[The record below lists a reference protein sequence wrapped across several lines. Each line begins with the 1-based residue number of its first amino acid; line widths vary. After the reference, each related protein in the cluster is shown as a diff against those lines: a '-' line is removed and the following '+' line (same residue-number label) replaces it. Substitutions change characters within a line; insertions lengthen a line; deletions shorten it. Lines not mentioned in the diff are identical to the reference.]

1 MTRYVLTLDLRDD
14 PAVTAAYRKYHA
26 EAWPEVVESIKAA
39 GVSRMDIYM
48 LGRRLVMVLEL
59 ADGVSLADVFERRAT
74 VNPRVSE
81 WEALMK
87 SFQQPAPDAP
97 GGQWWAVMEPV
108 FGLPA
113 SPAATS
119 AAARRS

>member
-1 MTRYVLTLDLRDD
+1 VI
-14 PAVTAAYRKYHA
+14 AAYRKYHA
-26 EAWPEVVESIKAA
+26 EAWPEVVESIHAA
-39 GVSRMDIYM
+39 GVCRMDIYI
-48 LGRRLVMVLEL
+48 LGRRLVMFLEL
-59 ADGVSLADVFERRAT
+59 ADGVSLADVFERRAS

-113 SPAATS
+113 GPASPAATS
-119 AAARRS
+119 ATSRRS

>member
-1 MTRYVLTLDLRDD
+1 
-14 PAVTAAYRKYHA
+14 
-26 EAWPEVVESIKAA
+26 
-39 GVSRMDIYM
+39 MDIYM
-48 LGRRLVMVLEL
+48 LGRRLVMILEL

-113 SPAATS
+113 SPAAAS